1 VQLLP
6 SPESPTSVTT
16 LRDDATA
23 AGSAIEFIR
32 KGWND
37 MQETPQDLFRQVLE
51 KVKKSSVWEKLTPA
65 QKEALITQYLQRHFK
80 TNSQ

>member
-1 VQLLP
+1 
-6 SPESPTSVTT
+6 
-16 LRDDATA
+16 
-23 AGSAIEFIR
+23 
-32 KGWND
+32 

-80 TNSQ
+80 TNDQ